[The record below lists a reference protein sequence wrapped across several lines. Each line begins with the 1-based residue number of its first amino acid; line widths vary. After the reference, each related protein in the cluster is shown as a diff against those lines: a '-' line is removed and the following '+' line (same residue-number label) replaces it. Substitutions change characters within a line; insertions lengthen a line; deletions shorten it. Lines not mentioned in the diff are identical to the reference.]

1 MTNSV
6 CISRPR
12 RWPFLLF
19 TGLILLGASACNT
32 YYIPPPPLTISLAAT
47 TSNLVISSLNS
58 NGQVVPSTLAM
69 LGQVANSPNT
79 TIIYSVGQ
87 DGNYVQ
93 GGNAVLG
100 FITPDGVYQAPLVVP
115 TPNQV
120 VIQATAAAETT
131 KTATWTLTLL
141 NPTALVTGVTPSIV
155 TAGLPASFDVVG
167 TNFAQGATI
176 DMSGASITG
185 TQLISPTEMKVSA
198 TIEQPGMLGLSVIN
212 PDPFGPPNSVL
223 VRSLP
228 TNPATASAI
237 AITAAQ
243 VGTDSSGKPVIAS
256 EAYVPQPASL
266 AVVNLDSGQ
275 QIATVNMP
283 AGYQPSL
290 AAADPAGNRILVAS
304 AASNLLQVVDASQ
317 NAVVS
322 FFSLPVS
329 SSVTIHGS
337 SCMVC
342 AMLIDSARH
351 LAILDTAAGYITLDL
366 NTGQTSAPIAVP
378 ASFNFAYDS
387 RTERIFAPFVASS
400 GSSGVD
406 ILNLQQGTV
415 VTVSPQGAFFGT
427 QTAGTAWDP
436 TSGELTAADSAAS
449 TFLNLNLNN
458 ASIQGGTSTA
468 PAAQFTVTSGCS
480 LPWRGMDVDLV
491 GHLGWLANTGGCI
504 AVVGLPEAAVNG
516 TPAQPNPIRWARV
529 PSAPDGLPWQSSTLA
544 QPSTMA
550 VYTGSDGRA
559 YGLVL
564 RQDGVFLLK
573 VDLSLLQQAP
583 AVSGGFDSNQVDPT
597 QATQAGQTVS
607 ALAYIR
613 LH

>member
-1 MTNSV
+1 M
-6 CISRPR
+6 SRR
-12 RWPFLLF
+12 RLWPFLLF
-19 TGLILLGASACNT
+19 TGLILLSAGGCNT
-32 YYIPPPPLTISLAAT
+32 YYIPPPPLAISLAAT
-47 TSNLVISSLNS
+47 TSNLVISSLNAD
-58 NGQVVPSTLAM
+58 GQVVPSSLAM
-69 LGQVANSPNT
+69 VGQIANTSNP
-79 TIIYSVGQ
+79 TILYAVGQ
-87 DGNYVQ
+87 DGKYVQ

-115 TPNQV
+115 SPNQV

-155 TAGLPASFDVVG
+155 TAGLPVSFDVLG

-185 TQLISPTEMKVSA
+185 TQLISPTEMKVA
-198 TIEQPGMLGLSVIN
+198 ANIEQPGMLGLSVIN

-237 AITAAQ
+237 AITAVQA
-243 VGTDSSGKPVIAS
+243 GTDSSGKPLIAS
-256 EAYVPQPASL
+256 EAYVPQPAAL

-317 NAVVS
+317 NSVVS
-322 FFSLPVS
+322 SFALPVNTA
-329 SSVTIHGS
+329 VTVNGT

-366 NTGQTSAPIAVP
+366 NTGKTSAAIAVP

-387 RTERIFAPFVASS
+387 RTERIFAPFVAAS
-400 GSSGVD
+400 GASGVD

-415 VTVSPQGAFFGT
+415 VTLSPQGAFFGT
-427 QTAGTAWDP
+427 QTAGAAWDP
-436 TSGELTAADSAAS
+436 TSGELTAADSAAG

-458 ASIQGGTSTA
+458 AAIQGSTSTA
-468 PAAQFTVTSGCS
+468 PAAQFTVTSGCA

-504 AVVGLPEAAVNG
+504 AVVGLPKAAVNG
-516 TPAQPNPIRWARV
+516 TPAQPNPLRWGRV

-564 RQDGVFLLK
+564 RQDGLFLLK

-583 AVSGGFDSNQVDPT
+583 AVAGGFDSNQVDPT

-607 ALAYIR
+607 ALTYIR

>member
-1 MTNSV
+1 M
-6 CISRPR
+6 SRR
-12 RWPFLLF
+12 RLWPFLLF
-19 TGLILLGASACNT
+19 TGLILLSASGCNT

-47 TSNLVISSLNS
+47 TSNLVISSLNTL
-58 NGQVVPSTLAM
+58 GQVIPSTLA
-69 LGQVANSPNT
+69 LQGQVANSPNT
-79 TIIYSVGQ
+79 TIIYAVGQ

-93 GGNAVLG
+93 GGNATLG

-115 TPNQV
+115 SPNQV

-141 NPTALVTGVTPSIV
+141 NPTALVTGVSPSIV
-155 TAGLPASFDVVG
+155 TAGLPARFDVTG

-185 TQLISPTEMKVSA
+185 TQLISPTEIKVTA

-228 TNPATASAI
+228 TNPATSSAI

-243 VGTDSSGKPVIAS
+243 AGTDSSGKPLFAS
-256 EAYVPQPASL
+256 EAYVPQPAAL

-290 AAADPAGNRILVAS
+290 AAADPAGNRILVGS
-304 AASNLLQVVDASQ
+304 TASNIVQVVDASQ

-322 FFSLPVS
+322 SYTLPVNS
-329 SSVTIHGS
+329 SATVQGA

-351 LAILDTAAGYITLDL
+351 LAIFDTAAGYITLDL
-366 NTGQTSAPIAVP
+366 NSGTISTPIAVA

-387 RTERIFAPFVASS
+387 RTERVFAPFVAPS
-400 GSSGVD
+400 GASGVD
-406 ILNLQQGTV
+406 ILNLQQGTI
-415 VTVSPQGAFFGT
+415 VTLSPQGAFFGT

-436 TSGELTAADSAAS
+436 TSGELTAADSAAG

-458 ASIQGGTSTA
+458 ASVQGSTSTA

-480 LPWRGMDVDLV
+480 LPWRGLDVDLV

-504 AVVGLPEAAVNG
+504 AVAGLPEAAVNG

-529 PSAPDGLPWQSSTLA
+529 PAAPDGLGWQSSTLA

-550 VYTGSDGRA
+550 AYTGSDGRA

-564 RQDGVFLLK
+564 RQDGLFLLK
-573 VDLSLLQQAP
+573 VDLGLLQQAP
-583 AVSGGFDSNQVDPT
+583 TVSGGFDSNQVDPT
-597 QATQAGQTVS
+597 QVTQSGQTVS
-607 ALAYIR
+607 ALTYIR